1 MYQPLSCHAVS
12 FASCTLDIHYIHPGI
27 SNNSKFIFT
36 NYQKWHDIFENIFNF
51 KPTSFL
57 SVTAK
62 NKTMKKVFILMSCML
77 LTAAIANAQK
87 GDSLKRA
94 KVKEKVTDTSRNI
107 NMKDGMISPE
117 NMKALD
123 LSKDQEKQIYEL
135 HTKSKKEK
143 EAIRNDKS
151 LTEEQKKEKLK
162 TIDKSYKDKSES
174 VLTNE
179 QKNKMKRKKD
189 NKKGDKE
196 PADTNK

>member
-1 MYQPLSCHAVS
+1 
-12 FASCTLDIHYIHPGI
+12 
-27 SNNSKFIFT
+27 
-36 NYQKWHDIFENIFNF
+36 
-51 KPTSFL
+51 
-57 SVTAK
+57 
-62 NKTMKKVFILMSCML
+62 MSCML